1 MKYSIGI
8 ILLILTGCVNKTSS
22 EDFPKV
28 ILDPNPTSEMAQQMR
43 EMTKKLEAIKI
54 KLEKNETLG
63 KNLLNFELIHHQ
75 QVTDS
80 SFNKPHIEPMS
91 IAYDYAVGEFNKDPS
106 IKNYSSIINNCSS
119 CHQLSCQGPL
129 VKINKLMIKSL

>member
-1 MKYSIGI
+1 MKYSLGV

-22 EDFPKV
+22 ESLPKA

-43 EMTKKLEAIKI
+43 EMTKELEAIKI
-54 KLEKNETLG
+54 KLEKNENLG
-63 KNLLNFELIHHQ
+63 ENLLNFELIHQQ

-80 SFNKPHIEPMS
+80 SFNKPHIQPMS
-91 IAYDYAVGEFNKDPS
+91 MAYDFAVGEFNKDPS

>member
-1 MKYSIGI
+1 MKYSIVI

-22 EDFPKV
+22 EDSPKV
-28 ILDPNPTSEMAQQMR
+28 IIDPNPTSEMAQQMR
-43 EMTKKLEAIKI
+43 EMTKELEAIKI

-63 KNLLNFELIHHQ
+63 ENLLNFKLIHHQ

-91 IAYDYAVGEFNKDPS
+91 IAFHYAVEEFNKEPS

-129 VKINKLMIKSL
+129 VKINKLMIKNL

>member
-43 EMTKKLEAIKI
+43 EMTKELEAIKI
-54 KLEKNETLG
+54 KLEKNETLVE
-63 KNLLNFELIHHQ
+63 NLLNFELIHHQ

>member
-1 MKYSIGI
+1 MKYHVGF
-8 ILLILTGCVNKTSS
+8 ILLILSGCANKPSS
-22 EDFPKV
+22 KDYPKV
-28 ILDPNPTSEMAQQMR
+28 IIDPNPTSEMAQQMR

-63 KNLLNFELIHHQ
+63 ENLLNFKLIHHQ
-75 QVTDS
+75 QFTDS

-91 IAYDYAVGEFNKDPS
+91 IAYHYSVGEFNKEPS

-129 VKINKLMIKSL
+129 VKINKLMIKNL

>member
-43 EMTKKLEAIKI
+43 EMTKELEAIKI
-54 KLEKNETLG
+54 KLEKNENLG
-63 KNLLNFELIHHQ
+63 ENLLNFELIHHQ

-106 IKNYSSIINNCSS
+106 VKNYSSIINNCSS

>member
-1 MKYSIGI
+1 MKYSIGL

-43 EMTKKLEAIKI
+43 EMTKELEAIKI

-80 SFNKPHIEPMS
+80 TFNKPHIKPMS

>member
-1 MKYSIGI
+1 
-8 ILLILTGCVNKTSS
+8 
-22 EDFPKV
+22 
-28 ILDPNPTSEMAQQMR
+28 MR
-43 EMTKKLEAIKI
+43 EMTKELEAIKI

-63 KNLLNFELIHHQ
+63 ENLLNFELIHHQ

-91 IAYDYAVGEFNKDPS
+91 IAFHYTVEEFNKEPS

-129 VKINKLMIKSL
+129 VKINKLMIKNL

>member
-1 MKYSIGI
+1 
-8 ILLILTGCVNKTSS
+8 
-22 EDFPKV
+22 
-28 ILDPNPTSEMAQQMR
+28 
-43 EMTKKLEAIKI
+43 
-54 KLEKNETLG
+54 
-63 KNLLNFELIHHQ
+63 
-75 QVTDS
+75 
-80 SFNKPHIEPMS
+80 MS

>member
-8 ILLILTGCVNKTSS
+8 VLLILTGCLNKTPS

-43 EMTKKLEAIKI
+43 EMTKELEAIKI

-63 KNLLNFELIHHQ
+63 TNLLNFELIHHQ
-75 QVTDS
+75 QATDG
-80 SFNKPHIEPMS
+80 SFDKPHIKPMS
-91 IAYDYAVGEFNKDPS
+91 IAYDYAVGEFNKEPS

>member
-8 ILLILTGCVNKTSS
+8 FLLILTGCVNKTSS
-22 EDFPKV
+22 EDSPKV
-28 ILDPNPTSEMAQQMR
+28 IMDPNPTSEMAQQMR
-43 EMTKKLEAIKI
+43 EMTKELEAIKI
-54 KLEKNETLG
+54 KLEKNEALG

-80 SFNKPHIEPMS
+80 SFNKAHIEPMS
-91 IAYDYAVGEFNKDPS
+91 IAFHYAVEEFNKEPS

-129 VKINKLMIKSL
+129 VKINKLMIKNL

>member
-8 ILLILTGCVNKTSS
+8 ILLILTGCVNKTPSR
-22 EDFPKV
+22 DTPKV
-28 ILDPNPTSEMAQQMR
+28 IIDPNPTSEMAQQMR
-43 EMTKKLEAIKI
+43 EMSKELEAIKI

-91 IAYDYAVGEFNKDPS
+91 IAYDYAVEEFNKDPS

>member
-8 ILLILTGCVNKTSS
+8 ILLILIGCVNKTSS

-43 EMTKKLEAIKI
+43 EMTKELEAIKI

>member
-28 ILDPNPTSEMAQQMR
+28 ILNPNPTSEMAQQMR
-43 EMTKKLEAIKI
+43 EMTKELEAIKI

-129 VKINKLMIKSL
+129 VKINKLVIKSL

>member
-22 EDFPKV
+22 EDSSKV
-28 ILDPNPTSEMAQQMR
+28 IIDPNPTSEMAQQMR
-43 EMTKKLEAIKI
+43 EMTKELEAIKI

-63 KNLLNFELIHHQ
+63 ENLLNFELIHHQ

-91 IAYDYAVGEFNKDPS
+91 IAFHYSVEEFNKEPS

-129 VKINKLMIKSL
+129 VKINKLMIKNL

>member
-1 MKYSIGI
+1 MKYSTGI
-8 ILLILTGCVNKTSS
+8 ILLILTGCVNTTSS

-43 EMTKKLEAIKI
+43 EMTKELEAIKI

-63 KNLLNFELIHHQ
+63 KNLLNFELIHQQ

>member
-8 ILLILTGCVNKTSS
+8 ILLILTGCVNETPTKDSQ
-22 EDFPKV
+22 KV
-28 ILDPNPTSEMAQQMR
+28 IIDPNPTSEMAQQMR
-43 EMTKKLEAIKI
+43 EMTKELEAIKI

-63 KNLLNFELIHHQ
+63 ENLLNFELIHQQ

-91 IAYDYAVGEFNKDPS
+91 IAFHYNVEEFNKEPS

-129 VKINKLMIKSL
+129 VKINKLMIKNL

>member
-43 EMTKKLEAIKI
+43 EMTKELEAIKI
-54 KLEKNETLG
+54 KLEKNETLVE
-63 KNLLNFELIHHQ
+63 NFLNFELIHHQ

>member
-22 EDFPKV
+22 EGFPKV

-43 EMTKKLEAIKI
+43 EMTKELEAIKI

>member
-43 EMTKKLEAIKI
+43 EMTKELEAIKI

-129 VKINKLMIKSL
+129 GKINKLMIKSL

>member
-1 MKYSIGI
+1 MKYYIGI
-8 ILLILTGCVNKTSS
+8 ILLVLTGCLNKTPS
-22 EDFPKV
+22 EDSQKV
-28 ILDPNPTSEMAQQMR
+28 IIDPNPTSEMAQQMR
-43 EMTKKLEAIKI
+43 EMTKELEAIKI

-63 KNLLNFELIHHQ
+63 KNLLNFELIHQQ

>member
-22 EDFPKV
+22 ENFPKV

-43 EMTKKLEAIKI
+43 EMTKELEAIKI

-63 KNLLNFELIHHQ
+63 KNLLNFELIHQQ

>member
-43 EMTKKLEAIKI
+43 EMTKELEAIKI
-54 KLEKNETLG
+54 KLEKNKTLG
-63 KNLLNFELIHHQ
+63 ENLLNFELIHHQ

>member
-1 MKYSIGI
+1 MKYSIGV

-22 EDFPKV
+22 ENSLKV
-28 ILDPNPTSEMAQQMR
+28 IIDPNPTSEMAQQMR
-43 EMTKKLEAIKI
+43 EMTKELEAIKI
-54 KLEKNETLG
+54 KLEKNENLG
-63 KNLLNFELIHHQ
+63 ENLLNFELIHQ
-75 QVTDS
+75 QKVTDS
-80 SFNKPHIEPMS
+80 SFNKPHIQPMS
-91 IAYDYAVGEFNKDPS
+91 MAYDFAVGEFNKDPS

>member
-8 ILLILTGCVNKTSS
+8 ILLILTGCVNKTPF

-43 EMTKKLEAIKI
+43 EMTKELEAIKI

-63 KNLLNFELIHHQ
+63 ENLLNFELIHHQ

-91 IAYDYAVGEFNKDPS
+91 IAYDYAIGEFNKDPS
-106 IKNYSSIINNCSS
+106 IRNYSSIINNCSS

>member
-8 ILLILTGCVNKTSS
+8 ILLILTGCVNKTSY
-22 EDFPKV
+22 EDSPKV
-28 ILDPNPTSEMAQQMR
+28 IIDPNPTSEMAQQMR
-43 EMTKKLEAIKI
+43 EMTKELEAIKI

-129 VKINKLMIKSL
+129 VKINKLMIKNL

>member
-43 EMTKKLEAIKI
+43 EMTKELEAIKI

-106 IKNYSSIINNCSS
+106 IKNYSSIINNCTS
-119 CHQLSCQGPL
+119 CHQLSCRGPL

>member
-8 ILLILTGCVNKTSS
+8 ILLILSGCVNKTSS

-43 EMTKKLEAIKI
+43 EMTKELEAIKI
-54 KLEKNETLG
+54 KLEKNEILG
-63 KNLLNFELIHHQ
+63 ENLLNFELIHHQ
-75 QVTDS
+75 QVIDS
-80 SFNKPHIEPMS
+80 SFIKPHIEPMS

>member
-22 EDFPKV
+22 EDFLKV

-43 EMTKKLEAIKI
+43 EMTKELEAIKI

-63 KNLLNFELIHHQ
+63 KNLLNFELIHQQ

>member
-43 EMTKKLEAIKI
+43 EMTKELEAKSFLIQIQRVKWRNRC
-54 KLEKNETLG
+54 EK
-63 KNLLNFELIHHQ
+63 
-75 QVTDS
+75 
-80 SFNKPHIEPMS
+80 
-91 IAYDYAVGEFNKDPS
+91 
-106 IKNYSSIINNCSS
+106 
-119 CHQLSCQGPL
+119 
-129 VKINKLMIKSL
+129 

>member
-8 ILLILTGCVNKTSS
+8 ILLILTGCVDKTSY
-22 EDFPKV
+22 EDSPKV
-28 ILDPNPTSEMAQQMR
+28 IIDPNPTSEMAQQMR
-43 EMTKKLEAIKI
+43 EMTKELEAIKI
-54 KLEKNETLG
+54 KLEKNEILG
-63 KNLLNFELIHHQ
+63 ENLLNFELIHHQ

-91 IAYDYAVGEFNKDPS
+91 IAYDYAVGEFNKNPS

-119 CHQLSCQGPL
+119 CHELSCQGPL

>member
-22 EDFPKV
+22 EDSSKV
-28 ILDPNPTSEMAQQMR
+28 IIDPNPTSEMAQQMR
-43 EMTKKLEAIKI
+43 EMTKELEAIKI

>member
-8 ILLILTGCVNKTSS
+8 ILLILTGCVNETPTKDS
-22 EDFPKV
+22 PKV
-28 ILDPNPTSEMAQQMR
+28 IIDPNTTSEMAQQMR
-43 EMTKKLEAIKI
+43 EMTKELEAIKI

-63 KNLLNFELIHHQ
+63 ENLLNFELIHQQ

>member
-43 EMTKKLEAIKI
+43 EMTKELEAIKI

-63 KNLLNFELIHHQ
+63 QNLLNFELIHQQ

-129 VKINKLMIKSL
+129 VKINKLMIKNL

>member
-1 MKYSIGI
+1 MKYSVGI

-43 EMTKKLEAIKI
+43 EMTKELEAIKI

-129 VKINKLMIKSL
+129 GKINKLMIKSL

>member
-8 ILLILTGCVNKTSS
+8 FLLILTGCVNKTSS
-22 EDFPKV
+22 EDSPKV

-43 EMTKKLEAIKI
+43 EMTKELEAIKI
-54 KLEKNETLG
+54 KLEKNEALG

-80 SFNKPHIEPMS
+80 SFHKPHIEPMS
-91 IAYDYAVGEFNKDPS
+91 IAFHYAVGEFNKEPS

-129 VKINKLMIKSL
+129 VKINKLMIKNL

>member
-1 MKYSIGI
+1 MKYSIGV

-22 EDFPKV
+22 ENSLKV
-28 ILDPNPTSEMAQQMR
+28 IIDPNPTSEMAQQMR
-43 EMTKKLEAIKI
+43 EMTKELEAIKI

-63 KNLLNFELIHHQ
+63 ENLLNFELIHQQ

-80 SFNKPHIEPMS
+80 SFNKPHIQPMS
-91 IAYDYAVGEFNKDPS
+91 MAYDFAVGEFNKDPS